1 VAAVQPS
8 KGAPQTP
15 KDVLS
20 RLIYELENSDP
31 EKADSVK
38 DSERMMAR
46 LYQLQ
51 DFGEEGTKAIQEFL
65 KTQQDIVLSKGRS
78 RFDNDSG
85 RSKTSI
91 RTAML
96 DLLHDINDPIA
107 QAASLE
113 VLQAT
118 SSGQEV
124 LRAARNLEKS
134 SPGTYKDEVL
144 KAVSEIP
151 SKPPET
157 DESGRIDGAMSLL
170 DQLEPQLNTPILQQ
184 RLQDARK
191 NLQKQLENTR
201 EAKEAKAGE
210 SKETESTPQ
219 TGP

>member
-157 DESGRIDGAMSLL
+157 DESGRIDSAMSLL